1 MADEEMVRVRQ
12 FFSSNFLRIVC
23 RRSADN
29 LFMRL
34 ELTLVE
40 ALCGFQRT
48 IQTLDDRVLV
58 LNSLA
63 GEVYKNGDTKCV
75 LNEGMP
81 HYRNPFEKGRL
92 IIHFAVVFPAKLP
105 VEVIPKLESLLP
117 PRYV

>member
-1 MADEEMVRVRQ
+1 MVRVRQ
-12 FFSSNFLRIVC
+12 LFSSYFLCIVC

-92 IIHFAVVFPAKLP
+92 IIHFAVVFPSKLP

-117 PRYV
+117 LRYV